1 MGTLKNASQRANAKF
16 NSKKPNAAALIGSL
30 GVSKLQVDTSSLLS
44 SMETA
49 IGEFITRVIN
59 NIDAAV
65 GKTGAPLINTG
76 DITNISAE
84 QTDDGWQIKAPP
96 HLDFQ
101 SKGVSGTE
109 RQVPN
114 SPYKFSGNK
123 KSVNLD
129 VIKLWIRQRGIN
141 FEGLSEDQ
149 TAYLIGRSIYRQ
161 GIDPKRLWEDEVEKL
176 KQDIGE
182 EIANQIA
189 QSVASNPIKK
199 DIKIQ

>member
-1 MGTLKNASQRANAKF
+1 MGTLKQASQKAKAKF
-16 NSKKPNAAALIGSL
+16 NSTKPNAAALIGSL
-30 GVSKLQVDTSSLLS
+30 GVSKLQVDTDSLLTA
-44 SMETA
+44 META
-49 IGEFITRVIN
+49 IGEFISRVIT
-59 NIDAAV
+59 NIDSAV

-84 QTDDGWQIKAPP
+84 QTGDSWQIKAPA

-129 VIKLWIRQRGIN
+129 AIKLWIKQRGIT

-161 GIDPKRLWEDEVEKL
+161 GIDPKMLWENEVEKL
-176 KQDIGE
+176 KEDIGE
-182 EIANQIA
+182 EIAKQIA
-189 QSVASNPIKK
+189 ASVAGNPIKK